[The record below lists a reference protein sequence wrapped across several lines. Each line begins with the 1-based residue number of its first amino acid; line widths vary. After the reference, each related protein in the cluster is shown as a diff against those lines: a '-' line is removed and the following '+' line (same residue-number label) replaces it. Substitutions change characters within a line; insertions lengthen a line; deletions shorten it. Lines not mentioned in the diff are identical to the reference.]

1 MAGKARILV
10 VCGTGIATSTAAE
23 NKIQQHLSA
32 RGYTVQTSQCIAAE
46 TNMKASSYKP
56 HVIVTTTKL
65 PIVKVEENGKT
76 MFNVQGIPGIAAFNG
91 VPFLTGVGE
100 MELVDK
106 ICAAI
111 DAAKAE

>member
-1 MAGKARILV
+1 MAGKAKILV

-46 TNMKASSYKP
+46 TNMKAASYKP
-56 HVIVTTTKL
+56 DVIVTTTKL
-65 PIVKVEENGKT
+65 PIVKVEVDGKT

-111 DAAKAE
+111 DSSRSE